1 MKKLLICTLSALAVL
16 TGCTKSHDYTPAA
29 TATGEEIFQ
38 TACSHCHKTQSGIIM
53 TLDSEMANVNAITN
67 KILTG
72 SIAMPA
78 FPNIQGEPAQKVA
91 QYVLDNS
98 KVE

>member
-1 MKKLLICTLSALAVL
+1 MNLS
-16 TGCTKSHDYTPAA
+16 
-29 TATGEEIFQ
+29 
-38 TACSHCHKTQSGIIM
+38 
-53 TLDSEMANVNAITN
+53 SEMANVNAITN

-78 FPNIQGEPAQKVA
+78 FPNIQGEPAQKLA
-91 QYVLDNS
+91 EYVLDNS